1 MTDLDNFDRNARLKG
16 LLVDTNLLVLLIV
29 GSVNRD
35 RISRFKRTTG
45 YSPADWDLLI
55 GLLEQ
60 ISRRYTIPH
69 VLAEVSA
76 LSDLKSPE
84 LETARTVLHNLNG
97 EMLELQIPSADACTN
112 PLYLRLGL
120 TDAAIVHTARLQG
133 FSVLTNDSG
142 PYAALADE
150 GSYVAMFNHLRDLL

>member
-1 MTDLDNFDRNARLKG
+1 MTDLDDFDRNAQQKG

-55 GLLEQ
+55 GTLEQ
-60 ISRRYTIPH
+60 VSHRYTIPH

-84 LETARTVLHNLNG
+84 LETARMVLRNLIG
-97 EMLELQIPSADACTN
+97 EMLELQIPGQT
-112 PLYLRLGL
+112 PGYLGTHQRFRSVCGS
-120 TDAAIVHTARLQG
+120 RGRG
-133 FSVLTNDSG
+133 FLCCHVQSL
-142 PYAALADE
+142 
-150 GSYVAMFNHLRDLL
+150 